1 MGFIEDLTVYVW
13 NWFVWMT
20 AMGATGGCWMNGWWG
35 LFFDDDE
42 GTILQACLD
51 IVGGSAVEFPVSYV
65 SSYAE
70 LS

>member
-20 AMGATGGCWMNGWWG
+20 SMSAVGGCWMNGWWG
-35 LFFDDDE
+35 LFFDNDDGE
-42 GTILQACLD
+42 ILQACLD
-51 IVGGSAVEFPVSYV
+51 IVGGSAVEFPVEYV

-70 LS
+70 I